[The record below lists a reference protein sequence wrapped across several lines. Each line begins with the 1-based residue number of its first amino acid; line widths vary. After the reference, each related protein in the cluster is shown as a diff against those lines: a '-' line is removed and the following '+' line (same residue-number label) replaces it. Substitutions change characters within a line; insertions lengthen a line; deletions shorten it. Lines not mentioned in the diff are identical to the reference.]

1 MLQRRRTK
9 QVLVDLLEKSLTE
22 EVKEFQEVNEPGTP
36 QNEKEVRSNLAI
48 VGTSDSFGMSF
59 IRNRHWTK

>member
-22 EVKEFQEVNEPGTP
+22 EVKEFQEVNKTGTP

-48 VGTSDSFGMSF
+48 VRTSDSFGMSF